1 MNGVQAEF
9 DVYVVGV
16 YLERLKETSTT
27 LEVMAWIETIPA
39 RLSRRVFIALAI
51 AVSGC
56 ECGRKG

>member
-1 MNGVQAEF
+1 MNEREIDSPLMTNAEA
-9 DVYVVGV
+9 
-16 YLERLKETSTT
+16 
-27 LEVMAWIETIPA
+27 MAWIETIPA